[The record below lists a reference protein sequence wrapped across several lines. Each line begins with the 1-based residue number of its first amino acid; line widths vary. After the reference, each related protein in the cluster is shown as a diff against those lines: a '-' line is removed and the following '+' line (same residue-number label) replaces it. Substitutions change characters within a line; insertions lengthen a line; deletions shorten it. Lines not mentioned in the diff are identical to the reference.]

1 VTSRLCKP
9 ATVLGLLFGL
19 LLVSVGGWATP
30 TPFDPLGESMPQF
43 SSAVSWWINWLIVV
57 GVSSL
62 VFAWNHVG
70 ARWVLGA
77 YVANHAVA
85 IATGQILGADMLT
98 NGLVSVTH
106 VVFWTPAVVMLLLSL
121 RRMGL
126 RTVGS
131 ASVASVYG
139 AWHIVALATM
149 VISLFFDYR
158 DSFVF
163 LFTSPAT

>member
-1 VTSRLCKP
+1 
-9 ATVLGLLFGL
+9 VLGLLSGL
-19 LLVSVGGWATP
+19 LLVSVTGWATP
-30 TPFDPLGESMPQF
+30 TPFDPLGESMSQF

-85 IATGQILGADMLT
+85 IGTGQILGADMLT

-106 VVFWTPAVVMLLLSL
+106 VVFWTPAVVMLILGL
-121 RRMGL
+121 RR
-126 RTVGS
+126 

-163 LFTSPAT
+163 LFTSPVA